1 MIDTDDK
8 TTLAAAV
15 TDQSAVTR
23 WDIERILVGVLI
35 AISCQRVYRLP
46 VTTGS
51 VL

>member
-23 WDIERILVGVLI
+23 WDLEGGGVSVSERTLLLCGGR
-35 AISCQRVYRLP
+35 AFHE
-46 VTTGS
+46 G
-51 VL
+51 